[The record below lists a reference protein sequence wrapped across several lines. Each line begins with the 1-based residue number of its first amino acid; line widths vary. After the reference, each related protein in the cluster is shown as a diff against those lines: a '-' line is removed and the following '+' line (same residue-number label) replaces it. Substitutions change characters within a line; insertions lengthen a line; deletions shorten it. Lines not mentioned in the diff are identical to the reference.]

1 MPILDEEIQD
11 LIDGRLGLE
20 RVHEIQA
27 EAKDLDR
34 RQRVLAAWQARLGW
48 KERILLTLQESLFIV
63 QKGGGAGRQ
72 RIVRCACGHDF
83 CDYRTNWK
91 EHALVYERDPQ
102 DGRIYDPASAPTAEW
117 MVLREFYCP
126 GCGTQL
132 DTEGVPRGYPFVF
145 NCLPHFAE
153 DPADSAGAS

>member
-1 MPILDEEIQD
+1 MAILDEEILD
-11 LIDGRLGLE
+11 LIDGRLNLE

-27 EAKDLDR
+27 EPKDADR

-48 KERILLTLQESLFIV
+48 KETILLPLQESLFIV
-63 QKGGGAGRQ
+63 QKGEQRGAP

-102 DGRIYDPASAPTAEW
+102 DGRIYDPACAPTAEW

-132 DTEGVPRGYPFVF
+132 DTEGVPRGYPFIF
-145 NCLPHFAE
+145 NCLPWFA
-153 DPADSAGAS
+153 DDHGGK